1 MRIQTYRNRI
11 FRQFDKFIT
20 ELSWLPY
27 FSRFEI
33 WEQSRIIMQD
43 YKQET
48 YSKLENL
55 KKDLGENIRKKLEA
69 NGVIEERV
77 VSAIIEKF
85 TK

>member
-1 MRIQTYRNRI
+1 
-11 FRQFDKFIT
+11 
-20 ELSWLPY
+20 
-27 FSRFEI
+27 
-33 WEQSRIIMQD
+33 MQD
-43 YKQET
+43 FKQET
-48 YSKLENL
+48 YAKLENL

>member
-1 MRIQTYRNRI
+1 
-11 FRQFDKFIT
+11 
-20 ELSWLPY
+20 
-27 FSRFEI
+27 
-33 WEQSRIIMQD
+33 MQD

-48 YSKLENL
+48 YTKLENL

>member
-1 MRIQTYRNRI
+1 M
-11 FRQFDKFIT
+11 
-20 ELSWLPY
+20 PY

-33 WEQSRIIMQD
+33 WEQSRIIIQD

-48 YSKLENL
+48 YDKLENL

>member
-1 MRIQTYRNRI
+1 
-11 FRQFDKFIT
+11 
-20 ELSWLPY
+20 LPY

-33 WEQSRIIMQD
+33 WEQSRIIIQD

-48 YSKLENL
+48 YDKLENL